1 MQYDGCIMMYVH
13 RKCVV
18 LQTYENGTMKGMFDM
33 GRAKTD
39 RHGAKAGDWIKY
51 VI

>member
-1 MQYDGCIMMYVH
+1 MQYDRRISTYMYL
-13 RKCVV
+13 KYVV
-18 LQTYENGTMKGMFDM
+18 LQTYEIGTMKGMFDM

-39 RHGAKAGDWIKY
+39 RHGPKAGDWIKY